1 MITNFFELFNN
12 PSIAKIVIVAAVV
25 GVLVSLCASL
35 LGVSLVLK
43 RYSMIG
49 DGLSHVGYGAL
60 AIATALSVSGK
71 YTLEI
76 SLPIVVIAAFLLLR
90 LSNHSH
96 INSDAAIALLSVGA
110 MAIGTIIFSL
120 SGVSAGDACNSL
132 FGSASLITIREK
144 DMYIS
149 IAISIVVIAFYV
161 IFYNRI
167 FSVTFDEDFSKSK
180 GVNVKLINTVIA
192 LLTAVTIVLGM
203 QLMGAILVSGLI
215 IFPSLTAMRLC
226 QSFKSTVVI
235 AALVSVICFIVGFF
249 VGCILNLQTGPAV
262 IAVNIIAFVVF
273 SIIGKATN
281 RS

>member
-1 MITNFFELFNN
+1 MANFLDLFSN
-12 PSIAKIVIVAAVV
+12 PSISKIVIIAAVV

-35 LGVSLVLK
+35 LGVTLVLK

-60 AIATALSVSGK
+60 AIATALNLSGD

-90 LSNHSH
+90 LSNRSR
-96 INSDAAIALLSVGA
+96 INTDSAIALVSVGA

-132 FGSASLITIREK
+132 FGSASLITINEK

-149 IAISIVVIAFYV
+149 IVISVLVLAFYV
-161 IFYNRI
+161 LFYNRI
-167 FSVTFDEDFSKSK
+167 FSVTFDEDFSKAS
-180 GVNVKLINTVIA
+180 GINVKFINFALA

-215 IFPSLTAMRLC
+215 IFPSLTAMRVC
-226 QSFKSTVVI
+226 RSFKGTVVT
-235 AALVSVICFIVGFF
+235 AALISVISFIIGFLLA
-249 VGCILNLQTGPAV
+249 CILNLQTGPAV
-262 IAVNIIAFVVF
+262 IAVNIVAFIIF
-273 SIIGKATN
+273 SVIGKIAKRN
-281 RS
+281 

>member
-1 MITNFFELFNN
+1 MANFLDLFSN
-12 PSIAKIVIVAAVV
+12 PSISKIVIIAAVV

-35 LGVSLVLK
+35 LGVTLVLK

-60 AIATALSVSGK
+60 AIATALNLSGD

-90 LSNHSH
+90 LSNRSR
-96 INSDAAIALLSVGA
+96 INTDSAIALVSVGA

-132 FGSASLITIREK
+132 FGSASLITINEK

-149 IAISIVVIAFYV
+149 IVISVLVLAFYV
-161 IFYNRI
+161 LFYNRI
-167 FSVTFDEDFSKSK
+167 FSVTFDEDFSKAS
-180 GVNVKLINTVIA
+180 GINVKFINSALA

-215 IFPSLTAMRLC
+215 IFPSLTAMRVC
-226 QSFKSTVVI
+226 RSFKGTVI
-235 AALVSVICFIVGFF
+235 TAALISVISFIIGFLLA
-249 VGCILNLQTGPAV
+249 CILNLQTGPAV
-262 IAVNIIAFVVF
+262 IAVNIVAFIIF
-273 SIIGKATN
+273 SVIGKIAKRN
-281 RS
+281 

>member
-1 MITNFFELFNN
+1 MANILELFSN
-12 PSIAKIVIVAAVV
+12 PSIAKIIIIAAVV

-60 AIATALSVSGK
+60 AIATALKLSGD

-76 SLPIVVIAAFLLLR
+76 TLPIVIVAAFFLLR
-90 LSNHSH
+90 LSNRSH
-96 INSDAAIALLSVGA
+96 INSDAAIAVVSVGA
-110 MAIGTIIFSL
+110 MAIGTIIINL

-132 FGSASLITIREK
+132 FGSASLITLNEK

-149 IAISIVVIAFYV
+149 IAISIIVLAFYV

-167 FSVTFDEDFSKSK
+167 FSVTFDEDFSKAT
-180 GVNVKLINTVIA
+180 GINVELINTTIA
-192 LLTAVTIVLGM
+192 LLTAVTIVIGM

-215 IFPSLTAMRLC
+215 IFPTLTAMRVC
-226 QSFKSTVVI
+226 SSFKGTVI
-235 AALVSVICFIVGFF
+235 TAALVSVICFVIGFLLA
-249 VGCILNLQTGPAV
+249 CMLNLQTGPAV
-262 IAVNIIAFVVF
+262 IAVNIVAFLIF
-273 SIIGKATN
+273 NIIGRIVK
-281 RS
+281 RG

>member
-1 MITNFFELFNN
+1 MMANFLELFAN
-12 PSIAKIVIVAAVV
+12 PSIAKIVIIAAVV

-60 AIATALSVSGK
+60 AIATALNLSGD

-90 LSNHSH
+90 LSKNSG
-96 INSDAAIALLSVGA
+96 INNDSAIALLSVGA

-120 SGVSAGDACNSL
+120 TGASAGDACNSL
-132 FGSASLITIREK
+132 FGSASLITLNEK

-149 IAISIVVIAFYV
+149 IAIAVLVLLFYIV
-161 IFYNRI
+161 FYNRI
-167 FSVTFDEDFSKSK
+167 FSVTFDEDFSKAS
-180 GVNVKLINTVIA
+180 GINVKFINSALA

-215 IFPSLTAMRLC
+215 IFPSLTAMRVC
-226 QSFKSTVVI
+226 RSFKGTVI
-235 AALVSVICFIVGFF
+235 TAAAISVISFIVGFILA
-249 VGCILNLQTGPAV
+249 CALNLQTGPAV
-262 IAVNIIAFVVF
+262 IAVNIVAFVIF
-273 SIIGKATN
+273 SVIGKLTK

>member
-1 MITNFFELFNN
+1 MANFLDLFSN
-12 PSIAKIVIVAAVV
+12 PSISKIVIIAAVV

-35 LGVSLVLK
+35 LGVTLVLK

-60 AIATALSVSGK
+60 AIATALNLSGD

-90 LSNHSH
+90 LSNRSR
-96 INSDAAIALLSVGA
+96 INTDSAIALVSVGA

-132 FGSASLITIREK
+132 FGSASLITINEK

-149 IAISIVVIAFYV
+149 IVISVLVLAFYV
-161 IFYNRI
+161 LFYNRI
-167 FSVTFDEDFSKSK
+167 FSVTFDEDFSKAS
-180 GVNVKLINTVIA
+180 GINVKFINSALA

-215 IFPSLTAMRLC
+215 IFPSLTAMRVC
-226 QSFKSTVVI
+226 RSFKGTVI
-235 AALVSVICFIVGFF
+235 TAALISVISFIIGFLLA
-249 VGCILNLQTGPAV
+249 CILNLQTGPAV
-262 IAVNIIAFVVF
+262 MAVNIVAFIIFSVIGNIA
-273 SIIGKATN
+273 KRN
-281 RS
+281 

>member
-1 MITNFFELFNN
+1 MANFLELFSN
-12 PSIAKIVIVAAVV
+12 PSIAKIIIIAAVV

-60 AIATALSVSGK
+60 AIATALKLSGD

-76 SLPIVVIAAFLLLR
+76 SLPIVIIAAFLLLR
-90 LSNHSH
+90 LSNRSH
-96 INSDAAIALLSVGA
+96 INTDAAIAVVSVGA
-110 MAIGTIIFSL
+110 MAVGTIIINL

-132 FGSASLITIREK
+132 FGSASLITLNEK

-149 IAISIVVIAFYV
+149 IVISIIVLAFYV

-167 FSVTFDEDFSKSK
+167 FSVTFDEDFSKAT
-180 GVNVKLINTVIA
+180 GINVELINTVIA
-192 LLTAVTIVLGM
+192 LLTAVTIVIGM

-215 IFPSLTAMRLC
+215 IFPTLTAMRVC
-226 QSFKSTVVI
+226 QSFKGTVI
-235 AALVSVICFIVGFF
+235 TAALVSVICFIMGFLAA
-249 VGCILNLQTGPAV
+249 CILNLQTGPACYG
-262 IAVNIIAFVVF
+262 IRQN
-273 SIIGKATN
+273 
-281 RS
+281 

>member
-1 MITNFFELFNN
+1 MANFLDLFSN
-12 PSIAKIVIVAAVV
+12 PSISKIVIIAAVV

-35 LGVSLVLK
+35 LGVTLVLK

-60 AIATALSVSGK
+60 AIATALNLSGD

-90 LSNHSH
+90 LSNRSR
-96 INSDAAIALLSVGA
+96 INTDSAIALVSVGA

-132 FGSASLITIREK
+132 FGSASLITINEK

-149 IAISIVVIAFYV
+149 IVISVLVLAFYV
-161 IFYNRI
+161 LFYNRI
-167 FSVTFDEDFSKSK
+167 FSVTFDEDFSKAS
-180 GVNVKLINTVIA
+180 GINVKSINSALA

-215 IFPSLTAMRLC
+215 IFPSLTAMKVCR
-226 QSFKSTVVI
+226 SFKGTVI
-235 AALVSVICFIVGFF
+235 TAALVSVLSFIIGFLLAC
-249 VGCILNLQTGPAV
+249 VLNLQTGPAV
-262 IAVNIIAFVVF
+262 IAVNIVAFVIF
-273 SIIGKATN
+273 SVIGKLTK

>member
-1 MITNFFELFNN
+1 MANFLDLFSN
-12 PSIAKIVIVAAVV
+12 PSISKIVIIAAVV

-35 LGVSLVLK
+35 LGVTLVLK

-60 AIATALSVSGK
+60 AIATALNLSGD

-90 LSNHSH
+90 LSNRSR
-96 INSDAAIALLSVGA
+96 INTDSAIALVSVGA

-132 FGSASLITIREK
+132 FGSASLITINEK

-149 IAISIVVIAFYV
+149 IVISVLVLAFYV
-161 IFYNRI
+161 LFYNRI
-167 FSVTFDEDFSKSK
+167 FSVTFDEDFSKAS
-180 GVNVKLINTVIA
+180 GINVKSINSALA

-215 IFPSLTAMRLC
+215 IFPSLTAMRVC
-226 QSFKSTVVI
+226 RSFKGTVI
-235 AALVSVICFIVGFF
+235 TAALISVISFIIGFLLA
-249 VGCILNLQTGPAV
+249 CILNLQTGPEV
-262 IAVNIIAFVVF
+262 IAVNIVAFIIF
-273 SIIGKATN
+273 SVIGKIAKRN
-281 RS
+281 

>member
-1 MITNFFELFNN
+1 MANFLDLFSN
-12 PSIAKIVIVAAVV
+12 PSISKIVIIAAVV

-35 LGVSLVLK
+35 LGVTLVLK

-60 AIATALSVSGK
+60 AIATALNLSGD

-90 LSNHSH
+90 LSNRSR
-96 INSDAAIALLSVGA
+96 INTDSAIALVSVGA

-132 FGSASLITIREK
+132 FGSASLITINEK

-149 IAISIVVIAFYV
+149 IVISVLVLAFYV
-161 IFYNRI
+161 LFYNRI
-167 FSVTFDEDFSKSK
+167 FSVTFDEDFSKAS
-180 GVNVKLINTVIA
+180 GINVKFINSALA

-215 IFPSLTAMRLC
+215 IFPSLTAMRVC
-226 QSFKSTVVI
+226 RSFKGTVI
-235 AALVSVICFIVGFF
+235 TAALISVISFIIGFLLA
-249 VGCILNLQTGPAV
+249 CILNLQTGPAV
-262 IAVNIIAFVVF
+262 IAVNIVSFIIF
-273 SIIGKATN
+273 SVIGKIAKRN
-281 RS
+281 

>member
-1 MITNFFELFNN
+1 MANFLDLFSN
-12 PSIAKIVIVAAVV
+12 PSISKIVIIAAVV

-35 LGVSLVLK
+35 LGVTLVLK

-60 AIATALSVSGK
+60 AIATALNLSGD

-90 LSNHSH
+90 LSNRSR
-96 INSDAAIALLSVGA
+96 INTDSAIALVSVGA

-132 FGSASLITIREK
+132 FGSASLITINEK

-149 IAISIVVIAFYV
+149 IVISVLVLAFYV
-161 IFYNRI
+161 LFYNRI
-167 FSVTFDEDFSKSK
+167 FSVTFDEDFSKAS
-180 GVNVKLINTVIA
+180 GINVKFINSALA

-215 IFPSLTAMRLC
+215 IFPSLTAMRVC
-226 QSFKSTVVI
+226 RSFKGTVVT
-235 AALVSVICFIVGFF
+235 AALISVISFIIGFLLA
-249 VGCILNLQTGPAV
+249 CILNLQTGPAV
-262 IAVNIIAFVVF
+262 IAVNIVSFIIF
-273 SIIGKATN
+273 SVIGKIAKRN
-281 RS
+281 

>member
-1 MITNFFELFNN
+1 MANFLDLFSN
-12 PSIAKIVIVAAVV
+12 PSISKIVIIAAVV

-35 LGVSLVLK
+35 LGVTLVLK

-60 AIATALSVSGK
+60 AIATALNLSGD

-76 SLPIVVIAAFLLLR
+76 SLPIVVTAAFLLLR
-90 LSNHSH
+90 LSNRSR
-96 INSDAAIALLSVGA
+96 INTDSAIALVSVGA

-132 FGSASLITIREK
+132 FGSASLITINEK

-149 IAISIVVIAFYV
+149 IVISVLVLAFYV
-161 IFYNRI
+161 LFYNRI
-167 FSVTFDEDFSKSK
+167 FSVTFDEDFSKAS
-180 GVNVKLINTVIA
+180 GINVKFINSALA

-215 IFPSLTAMRLC
+215 IFPSLTAMRVC
-226 QSFKSTVVI
+226 RSFKGTVI
-235 AALVSVICFIVGFF
+235 TAALVSVISFIFGFLLA
-249 VGCILNLQTGPAV
+249 CILNLQTGPAV
-262 IAVNIIAFVVF
+262 IAVNIVAFIVF
-273 SIIGKATN
+273 SVIGKIAKRN
-281 RS
+281 

>member
-1 MITNFFELFNN
+1 MANFLDLFSN
-12 PSIAKIVIVAAVV
+12 PSISKIVIIAAVV

-35 LGVSLVLK
+35 LGVTLVLK

-60 AIATALSVSGK
+60 AIATALNLSGD

-90 LSNHSH
+90 LSNRSR
-96 INSDAAIALLSVGA
+96 INTDSAIALVSVGA

-120 SGVSAGDACNSL
+120 SGVSVGDACNSL
-132 FGSASLITIREK
+132 FGSASLITINEK

-149 IAISIVVIAFYV
+149 IVISVLVLAFYV
-161 IFYNRI
+161 LFYNRI
-167 FSVTFDEDFSKSK
+167 FSVTFDEDFSKAS
-180 GVNVKLINTVIA
+180 GINVKFINSALA

-215 IFPSLTAMRLC
+215 IFPSLTAMRVC
-226 QSFKSTVVI
+226 RSFKGTVVT
-235 AALVSVICFIVGFF
+235 AALISVISFIIGFLLA
-249 VGCILNLQTGPAV
+249 CILNLQTGPAV
-262 IAVNIIAFVVF
+262 IAVNIVSFIIF
-273 SIIGKATN
+273 SVIGKIAKRN
-281 RS
+281 

>member
-1 MITNFFELFNN
+1 MANFLDLFSN
-12 PSIAKIVIVAAVV
+12 PSISKIVIIAAVV

-35 LGVSLVLK
+35 LGVTLVLK

-60 AIATALSVSGK
+60 AIATALNLSGD

-90 LSNHSH
+90 LSNRSR
-96 INSDAAIALLSVGA
+96 INTDSAIALVSVGA

-132 FGSASLITIREK
+132 FGSASLITINEK

-149 IAISIVVIAFYV
+149 IVISVLVLAFYV
-161 IFYNRI
+161 LFYNRI
-167 FSVTFDEDFSKSK
+167 FSVTFDEDFSKAS
-180 GVNVKLINTVIA
+180 GINVKFINSALA

-215 IFPSLTAMRLC
+215 IFPSLTAMRVC
-226 QSFKSTVVI
+226 RSFKGTVVT
-235 AALVSVICFIVGFF
+235 AALISVISFIIGFLLA
-249 VGCILNLQTGPAV
+249 CILNLQTGPAV
-262 IAVNIIAFVVF
+262 IAVNIVAFIIF
-273 SIIGKATN
+273 SVIGKIAKRN
-281 RS
+281 

>member
-1 MITNFFELFNN
+1 MMANFLDLFSN
-12 PSIAKIVIVAAVV
+12 PSISKIVIIAAVV

-35 LGVSLVLK
+35 LGVTLVLK

-60 AIATALSVSGK
+60 AIATALNLSGD

-90 LSNHSH
+90 LSNRSR
-96 INSDAAIALLSVGA
+96 INTDSAIALVSVGA

-132 FGSASLITIREK
+132 FGSASLITINEK

-149 IAISIVVIAFYV
+149 IVISVLVLAFYV
-161 IFYNRI
+161 LFYNRI
-167 FSVTFDEDFSKSK
+167 FSVTFDEDFSKAS
-180 GVNVKLINTVIA
+180 GINVKFINSALA

-215 IFPSLTAMRLC
+215 IFPSLTAMRVC
-226 QSFKSTVVI
+226 RSFKGTVI
-235 AALVSVICFIVGFF
+235 TAALVSVISFIFGFLLA
-249 VGCILNLQTGPAV
+249 CILNLQTGPAV
-262 IAVNIIAFVVF
+262 IAVNIVAFIVF
-273 SIIGKATN
+273 SVIGKIAKRN
-281 RS
+281 

>member
-1 MITNFFELFNN
+1 MANFLELFAN
-12 PSIAKIVIVAAVV
+12 PSIAKIVIIAAVV

-60 AIATALSVSGK
+60 AIATALNLSGD

-90 LSNHSH
+90 LSKNSG
-96 INSDAAIALLSVGA
+96 INNDSAIALLSVGA

-120 SGVSAGDACNSL
+120 TGASAGDACNSL
-132 FGSASLITIREK
+132 FGSASLITLNEK

-149 IAISIVVIAFYV
+149 IAIAVLVLLFYIV
-161 IFYNRI
+161 FYNRI
-167 FSVTFDEDFSKSK
+167 FSVTFDEDFSKAS
-180 GVNVKLINTVIA
+180 GINVKFINSALA

-215 IFPSLTAMRLC
+215 IFPSLTAMRVC
-226 QSFKSTVVI
+226 RSFKGTVI
-235 AALVSVICFIVGFF
+235 TAAAISVISFIVGFILA
-249 VGCILNLQTGPAV
+249 CALNLQTGPAV
-262 IAVNIIAFVVF
+262 IAVNIVAFVIF
-273 SIIGKATN
+273 SVIGKLTK

>member
-1 MITNFFELFNN
+1 MTNFLELFSN
-12 PSIAKIVIVAAVV
+12 PSIAKIVIIAAVV

-60 AIATALSVSGK
+60 AIATALNLSGD

-90 LSNHSH
+90 LSNNSR
-96 INSDAAIALLSVGA
+96 INNDSAIALLSVGA

-120 SGVSAGDACNSL
+120 TGASAGDACNSL
-132 FGSASLITIREK
+132 FGSASLITLNEK

-149 IAISIVVIAFYV
+149 IAIAVLVLLFYIV
-161 IFYNRI
+161 FYNRI
-167 FSVTFDEDFSKSK
+167 FSVTFDEDFSKAS
-180 GVNVKLINTVIA
+180 GINVKFINSALA

-215 IFPSLTAMRLC
+215 IFPSLTAMRVC
-226 QSFKSTVVI
+226 RSFKGTVI
-235 AALVSVICFIVGFF
+235 TAAAISITSFIVGFLSA
-249 VGCILNLQTGPAV
+249 CLLNLQTGPAV
-262 IAVNIIAFVVF
+262 IAVNIVAFVIFNV
-273 SIIGKATN
+273 IGKLTK

>member
-1 MITNFFELFNN
+1 MANFLDLFSN
-12 PSIAKIVIVAAVV
+12 PSISKIVIIAAVV

-35 LGVSLVLK
+35 LGVTLVLK

-60 AIATALSVSGK
+60 AIATALNLSGD

-90 LSNHSH
+90 LSNRSR
-96 INSDAAIALLSVGA
+96 INTDSAIALVSVGA

-120 SGVSAGDACNSL
+120 SGISAGDACNSL
-132 FGSASLITIREK
+132 FGSASLITINEK

-149 IAISIVVIAFYV
+149 IVISVLVLAFYV
-161 IFYNRI
+161 LFYNRI
-167 FSVTFDEDFSKSK
+167 FSVTFDEDFSKAS
-180 GVNVKLINTVIA
+180 GINVKFINTAIA

-215 IFPSLTAMRLC
+215 IFPSLTAMRVC
-226 QSFKSTVVI
+226 RSFKGTVI
-235 AALVSVICFIVGFF
+235 TAALVSVISFMLGFLLA
-249 VGCILNLQTGPAV
+249 CILNLQTGPAV
-262 IAVNIIAFVVF
+262 IAVNIVAFIVF
-273 SIIGKATN
+273 SVIGKTAKRN
-281 RS
+281 

>member
-1 MITNFFELFNN
+1 MANFLDLFSN
-12 PSIAKIVIVAAVV
+12 PSISKIVIIAAVV

-35 LGVSLVLK
+35 LGVTLVLK

-60 AIATALSVSGK
+60 AIATALNLSGD

-90 LSNHSH
+90 LSNRSR
-96 INSDAAIALLSVGA
+96 INTDSAIALVSVGA

-132 FGSASLITIREK
+132 FGSASLITINEK

-149 IAISIVVIAFYV
+149 IVISVLVLAFYV
-161 IFYNRI
+161 LFYNRI
-167 FSVTFDEDFSKSK
+167 FSVTFDEDFSKAS
-180 GVNVKLINTVIA
+180 GINVKFINSALA

-215 IFPSLTAMRLC
+215 IFPSLTAMRVC
-226 QSFKSTVVI
+226 RSFKGTVI
-235 AALVSVICFIVGFF
+235 TAALVSVISFIFGFLLA
-249 VGCILNLQTGPAV
+249 CILNLQTGPAV
-262 IAVNIIAFVVF
+262 IAVNIVAFIVF
-273 SIIGKATN
+273 SVIGKIAKRN
-281 RS
+281 